1 MDGRGKKL
9 SKPKKENTKTIW
21 RKHFKSVRNLFKPK
35 KWNELINDKIIRD
48 IRTLFE
54 QESDY
59 YKLMKVGS
67 SWIKNFIEYES
78 NGDRNKN
85 LSVKK
90 CFNKIKIYLRD
101 IMIDLQKSGT
111 WKVQLTVAI
120 NLISSKDVDEDPVVF
135 INNKEFTIYDNANDT
150 VHKLL
155 E

>member
-1 MDGRGKKL
+1 
-9 SKPKKENTKTIW
+9 
-21 RKHFKSVRNLFKPK
+21 
-35 KWNELINDKIIRD
+35 
-48 IRTLFE
+48 
-54 QESDY
+54 
-59 YKLMKVGS
+59 MKVGS

-135 INNKEFTIYDNANDT
+135 INNKEFTIYDNPNDT

>member
-1 MDGRGKKL
+1 
-9 SKPKKENTKTIW
+9 
-21 RKHFKSVRNLFKPK
+21 
-35 KWNELINDKIIRD
+35 
-48 IRTLFE
+48 
-54 QESDY
+54 
-59 YKLMKVGS
+59 MKVGS
-67 SWIKNFIEYES
+67 SWIKNFIQYES

-85 LSVKK
+85 LSIKK
-90 CFNKIKIYLRD
+90 CFSKIKIYLRD

-135 INNKEFTIYDNANDT
+135 INNKELMIYDNANDT

>member
-1 MDGRGKKL
+1 
-9 SKPKKENTKTIW
+9 
-21 RKHFKSVRNLFKPK
+21 
-35 KWNELINDKIIRD
+35 
-48 IRTLFE
+48 
-54 QESDY
+54 
-59 YKLMKVGS
+59 MKVGS

-111 WKVQLTVAI
+111 WKVQLTIAI
-120 NLISSKDVDEDPVVF
+120 NLISSRDVDEDRLVF
-135 INNKEFTIYDNANDT
+135 INNKEFIIYDNANDT